1 MILFLFSPFGWVEL
15 GILDIRMLYICI
27 FYSYR
32 DRLCRWSS
40 LTILCTRMIIWYWK
54 MRVEEWSLGVT
65 CLHILHSSQVP
76 AINKQ
81 GIFRTLADIGL
92 LERSIFSVFFNSEN
106 FWLHPGWKLWF
117 KIFLLFLEAPLKHH
131 RLWSNLA
138 ELNCVDLTL
147 LDLKFFLSAKSF

>member
-15 GILDIRMLYICI
+15 GILDIRMLYILSFTLTEIVCAAGQASQFYAPGWLFGIGRWEWKSEAWGWHACTFCI
-27 FYSYR
+27 RHRY
-32 DRLCRWSS
+32 LPLTSS
-40 LTILCTRMIIWYWK
+40 GFLGLLQILDYWK
-54 MRVEEWSLGVT
+54 GAYFL
-65 CLHILHSSQVP
+65 
-76 AINKQ
+76 
-81 GIFRTLADIGL
+81 
-92 LERSIFSVFFNSEN
+92 FFFYSEN
-106 FWLHPGWKLWF
+106 FWLHPGWKLCF